1 VSGQPAI
8 VPARRSRKLQVWVDF
23 DERER
28 WRAAAEAEGINL
40 SAWLRR
46 AANRQRVVEARRK
59 DRDAKEVK
67 R

>member
-1 VSGQPAI
+1 MSGQPATLS
-8 VPARRSRKLQVWVDF
+8 ARRSRKLQVWVDV

-28 WRAAAEAEGINL
+28 WRAAAEAEGMDL

-59 DRDAKEVK
+59 DRDAKEAE